1 MLKQETFMFLLH
13 SAFRQTVD
21 NVNLCEMVILK
32 YQKSYT
38 RSWFKGK
45 KKSHFTL
52 PPFSLWDRMKAVEVT
67 VLEQLTGQQLRM
79 GESLSPSSHPVICA
93 VFRVRRENKQVPG
106 LMSLVPSM
114 KIIPWNRNVCS
125 YNGRQA
131 LACDFQFSD
140 FRAEVMDITAYSSPG
155 RCL

>member
-1 MLKQETFMFLLH
+1 MLLDKQLIMLISVKWWSLNTRNLI
-13 SAFRQTVD
+13 QGVD
-21 NVNLCEMVILK
+21 LK
-32 YQKSYT
+32 E
-38 RSWFKGK
+38 

-67 VLEQLTGQQLRM
+67 VLEQLTGRQLRM

-140 FRAEVMDITAYSSPG
+140 FRAEVMDITVYSSPG